1 MGRALGSVFPPVA
14 CLNVNSGL
22 IESKPMMMIGRDVLW
37 PGVSVC
43 MFSVEGRA
51 RDASVLDNVS
61 VLRIFYGFEMKSI
74 FSLWFTDRCS
84 CRMSQLRVKYHL
96 PSSRF
101 SGVFQTEG
109 KKSLKKSV
117 VELKAA
123 KKRVY
128 TTLFIRAI
136 RASLAEWALTRM
148 RMSGKCVYI
157 CSHKL
162 SRASSALKIAAFLL
176 LSDTNKLNAQL
187 TVGGSKWNVELEKR
201 IRAMQMCKKLF
212 RV

>member
-1 MGRALGSVFPPVA
+1 MCYGRENECVHVQCRRS
-14 CLNVNSGL
+14 
-22 IESKPMMMIGRDVLW
+22 
-37 PGVSVC
+37 
-43 MFSVEGRA
+43 RA
-51 RDASVLDNVS
+51 RCFSAGQRQHVKDFLWLWNEVEFLSVIH
-61 VLRIFYGFEMKSI
+61 RP
-74 FSLWFTDRCS
+74 CS

-101 SGVFQTEG
+101 SGVFQEG
-109 KKSLKKSV
+109 KKSLKTSSWN
-117 VELKAA
+117 ESS

-136 RASLAEWALTRM
+136 RASLAALTRM

-162 SRASSALKIAAFLL
+162 SRASSALKIASFLL
-176 LSDTNKLNAQL
+176 LSDTNKLSAQL
-187 TVGGSKWNVELEKR
+187 TVGGSKWNVELRR